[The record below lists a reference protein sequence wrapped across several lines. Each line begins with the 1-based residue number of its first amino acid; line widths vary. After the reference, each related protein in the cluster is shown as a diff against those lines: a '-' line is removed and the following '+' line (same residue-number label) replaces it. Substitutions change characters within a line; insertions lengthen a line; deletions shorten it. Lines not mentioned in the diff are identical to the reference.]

1 MSASPAEKKTRWT
14 AAEYLAFER
23 SAPEKHEL
31 YDGEIFAMAGAS
43 PQHNRIAR
51 NLTAVLWIA
60 TRNGPCEPFQSD
72 LRLRLPGTENYCYPD
87 VLVVCGPLELD
98 GDAKDVVLNPTVICE
113 VLSASTES
121 YDRGGKFALY
131 RTIPSLTDYVLLSQ
145 DQVLIEHFARQPDG
159 GWLLRDLRAGQ
170 VLRLSIGCELL
181 ADEIYLKVFADP
193 KPAS

>member
-1 MSASPAEKKTRWT
+1 MSASPAEKPRWT

-51 NLTAVLWIA
+51 NLNAVLWNA

-72 LRLRLPGTENYCYPD
+72 LRLRIPSSENYCYPD

-98 GDAKDVVLNPTVICE
+98 GTEKDVLLNPAVICE

-121 YDRGGKFALY
+121 YDRGGKFAQY
-131 RTIPSLTDYVLLSQ
+131 RLIPSLTDYVLLAQ
-145 DQVLIEHFARQPDG
+145 DQVLIEHFARQPDNS
-159 GWLLRDLRAGQ
+159 WLMREIRAGQ

-181 ADEIYLKVFADP
+181 ADEIYLKVFATP
-193 KPAS
+193 PAA